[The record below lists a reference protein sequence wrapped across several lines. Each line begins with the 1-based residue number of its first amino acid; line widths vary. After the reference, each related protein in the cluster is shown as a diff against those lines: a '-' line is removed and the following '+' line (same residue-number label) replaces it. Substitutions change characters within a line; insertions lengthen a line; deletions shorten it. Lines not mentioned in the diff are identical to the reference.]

1 MGDEGG
7 KGAAATDV
15 PDVSPGAGFQVFVD
29 MANLHN
35 KLKLLNYDDEYVV
48 KWRMKPISRIH
59 FAVPTNAGDQLHA
72 FIALSA
78 WLFQKGGVKFDKPSE
93 DDDQSVLLANII
105 AQFKKL
111 GHDVAVSANKL
122 RAGSGES
129 IVYILNRL
137 ADDALKKNSFTWRSP
152 EKPDELPDTDDAGGR
167 DDDNE
172 IDVNKIDEEMFNKD
186 NDPDEYEEDETILNM
201 EALTKLG
208 LKSNSVGAAA
218 MSEPE
223 IRPELIMES
232 TTDATEWK
240 LEVERIL
247 PQLKVTFKAEN
258 KDWRARQEQRLTYK
272 TQIASSLKDAEQMLT
287 RFHTDI
293 AKSLEKIT
301 TREQYINSQLNDHVH
316 EFHQQQDTLAL
327 AKQQYRQCS
336 TGITEKSQQL
346 AQISAELQRIK
357 EEMEE
362 TGQNVTDGG
371 PLVKIKKAI
380 EELNRDIVRVD
391 VRIAVLEH
399 TLMQSKVREKE
410 EANDEKA
417 DFLLNEPDF
426 D

>member
-1 MGDEGG
+1 M
-7 KGAAATDV
+7 
-15 PDVSPGAGFQVFVD
+15 
-29 MANLHN
+29 
-35 KLKLLNYDDEYVV
+35 
-48 KWRMKPISRIH
+48 
-59 FAVPTNAGDQLHA
+59 
-72 FIALSA
+72 
-78 WLFQKGGVKFDKPSE
+78 
-93 DDDQSVLLANII
+93 I

-111 GHDVAVSANKL
+111 GHDISVSTNKL
-122 RAGSGES
+122 RTGSGES
-129 IVYILNRL
+129 VVYILNRL
-137 ADDALKKNSFTWRSP
+137 ADDALKKTGFTWRSP
-152 EKPDELPDTDDAGGR
+152 EKPDELPDNDDAGAK

-172 IDVNKIDEEMFNKD
+172 IDVNKIDEEMFNRD
-186 NDPDEYEEDETILNM
+186 NDADEYEEDETVLNM
-201 EALTKLG
+201 EALSKLG
-208 LKSNSVGAAA
+208 LNSKSAGVNAI
-218 MSEPE
+218 SEPE
-223 IRPELIMES
+223 VRPELIMES

-293 AKSLEKIT
+293 SKSLEKIT
-301 TREQYINSQLNDHVH
+301 TREQYINSQLTDHVQ
-316 EFHQQQDTLAL
+316 EFHRQQDALAL
-327 AKQQYRQCS
+327 AKQHYRQCS
-336 TGITEKSQQL
+336 QGITEKSQQL
-346 AQISAELQRIK
+346 AQISAELTRIK

-362 TGQNVTDGG
+362 TGQSVTDGG

-410 EANDEKA
+410 EANDDKS
-417 DFLLNEPDF
+417 DFQFNEPDF

>member
-1 MGDEGG
+1 LFS
-7 KGAAATDV
+7 A
-15 PDVSPGAGFQVFVD
+15 
-29 MANLHN
+29 
-35 KLKLLNYDDEYVV
+35 LNV
-48 KWRMKPISRIH
+48 
-59 FAVPTNAGDQLHA
+59 T
-72 FIALSA
+72 LSCGNIRSTSN
-78 WLFQKGGVKFDKPSE
+78 FH
-93 DDDQSVLLANII
+93 SVAS
-105 AQFKKL
+105 
-111 GHDVAVSANKL
+111 V
-122 RAGSGES
+122 
-129 IVYILNRL
+129 VYILNRL
-137 ADDALKKNSFTWRSP
+137 ADDALKKISFTWRLP
-152 EKPDELPDTDDAGGR
+152 EKPDELPDADDSGPK

-172 IDVNKIDEEMFNKD
+172 IDANKIDEEMFNRD
-186 NDPDEYEEDETILNM
+186 TDADEYEEDEAILNM
-201 EALTKLG
+201 EALTKL
-208 LKSNSVGAAA
+208 
-218 MSEPE
+218 
-223 IRPELIMES
+223 
-232 TTDATEWK
+232 DATEWK

-272 TQIASSLKDAEQMLT
+272 SQIATSLKDAEQMLT

-316 EFHQQQDTLAL
+316 EFHQQQDLLAQ
-327 AKQQYRQCS
+327 AKQHYRHIS
-336 TGITEKSQQL
+336 SGITEKSQQL
-346 AQISAELQRIK
+346 TQITAELSQIK

-380 EELNRDIVRVD
+380 EELNRDIIRVD

-417 DFLLNEPDF
+417 DYLLNELEF

>member
-1 MGDEGG
+1 MADDTVKSTAG
-7 KGAAATDV
+7 TDV

-35 KLKLLNYDDEYVV
+35 KLKLLNYDDEYVL
-48 KWRMKPISRIH
+48 KWRMKPLSRIH
-59 FAVPTNAGDQLHA
+59 FAVSTNPGDQLHA

-93 DDDQSVLLANII
+93 DDDQSVLLQNII

-111 GHDVAVSANKL
+111 GHDISVSASKL
-122 RAGSGES
+122 RSGSGEPV
-129 IVYILNRL
+129 VYILNRL
-137 ADDALKKNSFTWRSP
+137 ADDALKRSGFTWRLP
-152 EKPDELPDTDDAGGR
+152 EKPDELPDADDSGPK

-172 IDVNKIDEEMFNKD
+172 IDVNKIDEEMFNRD
-186 NDPDEYEEDETILNM
+186 TDADEYEEDEAVLNM

-208 LKSNSVGAAA
+208 LKTSSVGAAA
-218 MSEPE
+218 ISEPE

-272 TQIASSLKDAEQMLT
+272 SQIANSLKDAEQMLT

-316 EFHQQQDTLAL
+316 EFHQQQDLLAQ
-327 AKQQYRQCS
+327 AKQHYRHCS
-336 TGITEKSQQL
+336 SGITEKSQQL
-346 AQISAELQRIK
+346 SQITAELSQIK

-380 EELNRDIVRVD
+380 EELSRDIIRVD

-417 DFLLNEPDF
+417 DYLLNEPDF

>member
-1 MGDEGG
+1 MSDDIG
-7 KGAAATDV
+7 KSVASTEV

-29 MANLHN
+29 MANLYN
-35 KLKLLNYDDEYVV
+35 KLKLLNYDDDYVM

-59 FAVPTNAGDQLHA
+59 FAVSTNPGDQLHA

-78 WLFQKGGVKFDKPSE
+78 WLFQKGGLRFDKPSE
-93 DDDQSVLLANII
+93 DDDQSVLLQNII

-111 GHDVAVSANKL
+111 FSYL
-122 RAGSGES
+122 
-129 IVYILNRL
+129 
-137 ADDALKKNSFTWRSP
+137 P
-152 EKPDELPDTDDAGGR
+152 EKPDELPDADDSGPK

-172 IDVNKIDEEMFNKD
+172 IDVNKIDEEMFNRD
-186 NDPDEYEEDETILNM
+186 TDADEYEEDEAVLNM

-208 LKSNSVGAAA
+208 LKTSAVGAAA
-218 MSEPE
+218 ISEPE

-258 KDWRARQEQRLTYK
+258 KDWRSRQEQRLTYK
-272 TQIASSLKDAEQMLT
+272 TQIATSLKDAEQMLT

-293 AKSLEKIT
+293 AKSLEKII
-301 TREQYINSQLNDHVH
+301 TREQYINSQLNDYLH
-316 EFHQQQDTLAL
+316 EFHRQQDLLAQ
-327 AKQQYRQCS
+327 AKQHYRHCS
-336 TGITEKSQQL
+336 SGITDKSQQL
-346 AQISAELQRIK
+346 AQITAELTQIK

-380 EELNRDIVRVD
+380 EELNRDIIRVD

-417 DFLLNEPDF
+417 DYLLNEPDF
-426 D
+426 E